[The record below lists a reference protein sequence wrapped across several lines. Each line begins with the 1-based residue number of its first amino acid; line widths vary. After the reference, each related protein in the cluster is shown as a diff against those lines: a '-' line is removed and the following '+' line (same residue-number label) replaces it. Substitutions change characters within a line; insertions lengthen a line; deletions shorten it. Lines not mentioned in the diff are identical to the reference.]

1 MKSLVC
7 AIFALIIV
15 FSNSICAQVQ
25 QNRTPRFSAP
35 GSRGVFPFRK
45 KPSKEQKRQL
55 QPKAEDIAEYSQF
68 LAQSNTGI
76 FRLLPDKGCEDN
88 ALILKADEDCLKA
101 IPDSSFYSFRETEH
115 THEAV
120 ADIRLKNGFLITDG
134 VLAHGI
140 MVNLGDVSLEN
151 VLVSDANLIYL
162 RNYQPKELSRD
173 ALKQRNEL
181 QGGVKL
187 GKYEY
192 RSIHSAQANSSYV
205 LRVIAYKGSIFRS
218 FRGFNYDLLEG
229 DKRIDL
235 MVAFRI
241 IRKES
246 DGSVT
251 LIWKE
256 LERRKSPKIKFIK
269 KKQ

>member
-1 MKSLVC
+1 MKSLVYT
-7 AIFALIIV
+7 IFVLLIV
-15 FSNSICAQVQ
+15 TPNWICAQTQ

-35 GSRGVFPFRK
+35 GNRGVFPFRK
-45 KPSKEQKRQL
+45 KPNKEQKKQL
-55 QPKAEDIAEYSQF
+55 QPKAEYLSKYAQF
-68 LAQSNTGI
+68 LAQPKTGI
-76 FRLLPDKGCEDN
+76 FRLLPDNDCAEN
-88 ALILKADEDCLKA
+88 ALVVKANEDCLKT
-101 IPDSSFYSFRETEH
+101 IPDSSFYSFREIEH

-120 ADIRLKNGFLITDG
+120 ADIRLKDGILVTDG
-134 VLAHGI
+134 VLAHGMI
-140 MVNLGDVSLEN
+140 VNLGDVVLDKVSLGDE
-151 VLVSDANLIYL
+151 SLIYL

-173 ALKQRNEL
+173 ALKQHKEL
-181 QGGVKL
+181 QSGVKL

-192 RSIHSAQANSSYV
+192 RSIHYAKENSTYV

-235 MVAFRI
+235 TVAFRI

-251 LIWKE
+251 MIWKE
-256 LERRKSPKIKFIK
+256 LERRKSPKLKFIK

>member
-7 AIFALIIV
+7 TILVLLIAAP
-15 FSNSICAQVQ
+15 NLICAQ
-25 QNRTPRFSAP
+25 NRMPRFSAP
-35 GSRGVFPFRK
+35 GNRGVLPFRK
-45 KPSKEQKRQL
+45 KPNKEQKKQL
-55 QPKAEDIAEYSQF
+55 QPKDEDLLKYSQF
-68 LAQSNTGI
+68 LAQPKTGI

-88 ALILKADEDCLKA
+88 ALVLKADEDCLKA

-120 ADIRLKNGFLITDG
+120 ADIRLKDGFLITNG

-140 MVNLGDVSLEN
+140 MVNLGEVSLEIISI
-151 VLVSDANLIYL
+151 SDANLIYL

-173 ALKQRNEL
+173 ALKQHKEL
-181 QGGVKL
+181 LSGTKL

-192 RSIHSAQANSSYV
+192 RSIHPAQENSTYV
-205 LRVIAYKGSIFRS
+205 LRVIAYKGSIFRA
-218 FRGFNYDLLEG
+218 FRGFTYDLLEG

-235 MVAFRI
+235 TVAFRI

-251 LIWKE
+251 LLWKE
-256 LERRKSPKIKFIK
+256 LERRKSPKLKFIK
-269 KKQ
+269 KKLN